1 MTNWAWANAAL
12 ARRSLPSAPSEFGIT
27 PTVVVE
33 VVEVVVEVV
42 VGASE
47 TGTDGVV
54 VEEMVVVVAS
64 TVVEVVAATEVE
76 VVAVEVE
83 VAAVGVV
90 VFATIVVE
98 VAVTVA
104 VTGVELVVDPG
115 NVVAASLV
123 LEAAVGSD
131 AVTSGSST
139 AMSLLNGVSP
149 PRSAVTGLFA
159 GRVGTIDT
167 ALPTETRS
175 VVVGLPRVPACCL
188 GCEGTPTRRLGAWLG
203 FKPHAPR
210 TTTSAIARPAAALGR
225 GCWRLSMP

>member
-1 MTNWAWANAAL
+1 M
-12 ARRSLPSAPSEFGIT
+12 
-27 PTVVVE
+27 
-33 VVEVVVEVV
+33 
-42 VGASE
+42 
-47 TGTDGVV
+47 DGVV
-54 VEEMVVVVAS
+54 VEGIVVVVAS
-64 TVVEVVAATEVE
+64 TVVEVVASTEEEVVEVVASIEEEVVE
-76 VVAVEVE
+76 VVAV
-83 VAAVGVV
+83 AVV

-98 VAVTVA
+98 VATTVA
-104 VTGVELVVDPG
+104 VSVLELVVDAG
-115 NVVAASLV
+115 SVVAASIE
-123 LEAAVGSD
+123 LETAVGPG

-188 GCEGTPTRRLGAWLG
+188 GCDGTPTRRLGAWLG

-210 TTTSAIARPAAALGR
+210 TMTSAIERSAAALGR